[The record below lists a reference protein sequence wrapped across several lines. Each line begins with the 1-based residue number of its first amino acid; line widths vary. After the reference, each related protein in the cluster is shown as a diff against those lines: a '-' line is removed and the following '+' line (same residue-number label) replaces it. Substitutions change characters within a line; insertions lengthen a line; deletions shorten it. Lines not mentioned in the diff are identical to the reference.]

1 MPLLGFLAVK
11 QIMDNRVEKEKLNRS
26 IYIAAGVTGG
36 ICLILALFGGSI
48 FSFTSSYDAAIQ
60 NAWPEWLYAAL
71 IEQRA
76 SILRNDSF
84 RSLLFVLLT
93 AGVVW
98 LYSNRKIRE
107 RAMFIALGAIVL
119 LDMWPVDRRFLND
132 SNYVTPK
139 QNQSSFAMQSYE
151 KAILDDPDPHYRVI
165 NLTTNTFN
173 DARTSYYLKSLGGYS
188 AAKLRRYQDI
198 IDQYLS
204 KFDLNI
210 VSMLNGKYIITADDD
225 GRPLPLRNPNAMG
238 NAWFVDSI
246 VVVGGPVE
254 ECAALGEINLRNTA
268 VLDREFSDFVSGFKP
283 GHDAS
288 ATVRLNTYAPDV
300 LTYSSSSSVDGTAV
314 FSEIYYPHGWKAYI
328 DGEKAEIFRVNY
340 LLRALNIPAGEH
352 EIRFEF
358 RPESVRKGD
367 ILSGIFVGIMYA
379 TVLSLIAGTLIRRG
393 RQRRSA

>member
-1 MPLLGFLAVK
+1 
-11 QIMDNRVEKEKLNRS
+11 
-26 IYIAAGVTGG
+26 
-36 ICLILALFGGSI
+36 
-48 FSFTSSYDAAIQ
+48 
-60 NAWPEWLYAAL
+60 
-71 IEQRA
+71 
-76 SILRNDSF
+76 
-84 RSLLFVLLT
+84 
-93 AGVVW
+93 
-98 LYSNRKIRE
+98 
-107 RAMFIALGAIVL
+107 
-119 LDMWPVDRRFLND
+119 
-132 SNYVTPK
+132 
-139 QNQSSFAMQSYE
+139 MQSYE

-283 GHDAS
+283 SHDGS

-300 LTYSSSSSVDGTAV
+300 LTYSSSSSADGTAV